1 MTTDAIDKML
11 KLVEHNRFY
20 QKDHAGWKEAQV
32 LAKTIKL
39 EIVEIEDFV
48 QERLEERIRLM
59 GDIEFYKTLT
69 NQALEKRNQSHKDL
83 RVLEQKFAELWKEN
97 AKLRAE
103 NHMLKLQAAQIGKV
117 IS

>member
-20 QKDHAGWKEAQV
+20 QEYHAGWEDAEV

-48 QERLEERIRLM
+48 HERLEERIRIM
-59 GDIEFYKTLT
+59 GDIEFYKTLA
-69 NQALEKRNQSHKDL
+69 NQSLEKRNQSRKDL

-103 NHMLKLQAAQIGKV
+103 NHMLKLQAAQIRKV